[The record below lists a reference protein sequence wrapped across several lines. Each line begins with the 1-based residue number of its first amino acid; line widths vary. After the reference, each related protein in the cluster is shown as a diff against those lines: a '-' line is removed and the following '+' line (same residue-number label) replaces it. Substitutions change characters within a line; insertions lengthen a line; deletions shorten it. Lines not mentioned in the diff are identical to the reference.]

1 MLVYHYKYRRDMC
14 HDIIYRCLCDTCVAP
29 DGGSSLVWELAVAG
43 RLTTVYTVPRRRGKR
58 GLLIS
63 FELSRFIAP
72 LPTTQQQ
79 HRAPNQRQYRKTYFK
94 YSLNHNLLDW
104 HITKVYKQI

>member
-63 FELSRFIAP
+63 FELSLLIAP
-72 LPTTQQQ
+72 LLPTTLQQ
-79 HRAPNQRQYRKTYFK
+79 HHPTNNNNVRHT
-94 YSLNHNLLDW
+94 
-104 HITKVYKQI
+104 QI